1 MTLYFFDV
9 HEGDRT
15 SVDESEGA
23 EFAELGG
30 AIEEAKGSI
39 REIVA
44 DHAGE
49 GWFVDMSTCFIVVRD
64 GDTSV
69 ARVPYADAFEKAS

>member
-15 SVDESEGA
+15 AVDHGEGA
-23 EFAELGG
+23 EFAGLDG

-64 GDTSV
+64 GDASV
-69 ARVPYADAFEKAS
+69 ASVPYADAFSRPA